1 MRRPATDG
9 RKCVTPS
16 VEAWARCAAPKASLD
31 VYVRQARQ
39 VLSKGRI
46 VAFLSWVEPEI
57 LEHDDLTRLHRLYS
71 RLNFGTRRFVC
82 LNDGSTKEFG

>member
-1 MRRPATDG
+1 MRG
-9 RKCVTPS
+9 
-16 VEAWARCAAPKASLD
+16 PKGVVD

-46 VAFLSWVEPEI
+46 VAFLSRIEPEI
-57 LEHDDLTRLHRLYS
+57 FKHDDLTRLHRLYS
-71 RLNFGTRRFVC
+71 RLNFGTRRFVG